1 MTLRIY
7 IGLESKTGFPILA
20 ITITTRKIGE
30 ITVAHVVGRITLGAG
45 SSTLRDTIQEL
56 STGEHPRIVLNL
68 SGVSSLDSSGIGEL
82 VSGFTI
88 TRSRGGALKLLAL
101 PKRVEELLRM
111 TGVLR
116 NIFKIHDDEAQGTAD
131 RKPRWSS
138 DSAD

>member
-1 MTLRIY
+1 M
-7 IGLESKTGFPILA
+7 A
-20 ITITTRKIGE
+20 ITITTRKIGD

-88 TRSRGGALKLLAL
+88 TRSAAA
-101 PKRVEELLRM
+101 P
-111 TGVLR
+111 
-116 NIFKIHDDEAQGTAD
+116 
-131 RKPRWSS
+131 
-138 DSAD
+138 

>member
-1 MTLRIY
+1 
-7 IGLESKTGFPILA
+7 LA
-20 ITITTRKIGE
+20 ITITTRKIGD

-56 STGEHPRIVLNL
+56 SVGEHPRIVLNL

-111 TGVLR
+111 TGVSR
-116 NIFKIHDDEAQGTAD
+116 IFEIHDDEAHAL
-131 RKPRWSS
+131 RSFE
-138 DSAD
+138 